1 MLFQV
6 KPNCTESDNMTGGV
20 SLTLLYEGF
29 SYCVPA
35 TGHDSTAVPL
45 EWVGRLK
52 SLLCR
57 ILLVG

>member
-6 KPNCTESDNMTGGV
+6 KPNCTESDSMTGGV
-20 SLTLLYEGF
+20 SLTLLYKCF
-29 SYCVPA
+29 LICVSG